1 MFYGYGILNNHVP
14 TLRAT
19 VMGANGGG
27 SDADALAFITAASIA
42 DATQKSAIDTLVV
55 DLKAA
60 SIWSKMIAL
69 YPMVGGTASS
79 HRFNLKDPR
88 ALDAAYYLTFYNGW
102 THSAT
107 GAKPNGTDGYADTK
121 LNPST
126 VIPAF
131 NHLSYYS
138 RTNISEVK
146 VEMGAYDNT
155 IIKNISL
162 GVARDYG
169 SGNFG
174 ALLSFTSTTDSRGFW
189 LGSRRTHSD
198 REAYKNGTSEHTV
211 TLLDLTENPNK
222 TITLGARNEN
232 AGPAYFSSKECAF
245 TSIGTALT
253 DAESS
258 AFYTAV
264 QKFNT
269 TLSRQI

>member
-1 MFYGYGILNNHVP
+1 MNYYRLISSMSKTPSIVW
-14 TLRAT
+14 
-19 VMGANGGG
+19 
-27 SDADALAFITAASIA
+27 DADALTFISNASITN
-42 DATQKSAIDTLVV
+42 DTQKIAVNTLVT
-55 DLKAA
+55 DLKSA
-60 SIWSKMIAL
+60 SIWTKMIAL
-69 YPMVGGTASS
+69 YPMVGGTASQ

-121 LNPST
+121 LNAST

-146 VEMGAYDNT
+146 VEMGAYDVSVV
-155 IIKNISL
+155 KNISL

-169 SGNFG
+169 SGGLGG
-174 ALLSFTSTTDSRGFW
+174 ALIAFTSTTDSRGFW
-189 LGSRRTHSD
+189 VGTRRTHSD
-198 REAYKNGTSEHTV
+198 REGYKNGTSENTV
-211 TLLDLTENPNK
+211 TVSDPTENPNK

-232 AGPAYFSSKECAF
+232 SGANYFSSKECALA
-245 TSIGTALT
+245 SIGPALT
-253 DAESS
+253 DAEAA

-269 TLSRQI
+269 TLNRQI